1 MSDDLMLQIFR
12 DFLKTTLLLA
22 AGPLL
27 ASMAVGLLVSI
38 FQAATQIHEQ
48 TLVFVPK
55 ILVIMF
61 CLLVISPW
69 MLNVM
74 VTFTSTIFTNI
85 PNYVR

>member
-1 MSDDLMLQIFR
+1 MSQDLILQIFR
-12 DFLKTTLLLA
+12 DFMKTTFLLA
-22 AGPLL
+22 APPLL
-27 ASMAVGLLVSI
+27 ASMAVGLAVSV

-55 ILVIMF
+55 IMMIMI

-74 VTFTSTIFTNI
+74 VTFTTTMITNI
-85 PNYVR
+85 PTYVR